1 MTSFQNIQKIKKTLA
16 VAIIAIGAS
25 TCVQAQF
32 SLPSVG
38 NVKNLV
44 GGGSNS
50 AGDLTG
56 QQDALVRGYVAAN
69 KEVLNANSLMAEA
82 LGLKSDAAASAA
94 TASSLTEGA
103 TKDALEESNKAVAA
117 STNAVAAELAK
128 KPVLDASSK
137 ALYSK
142 GLLTLASGVTKFV
155 GVGKNVGT
163 MGNNLKSAPLTQ
175 LPKLQSAAYVVSNF
189 PGSMGNVSDALKN
202 AIAFAQ
208 SQDIPV
214 PADATAA
221 LAAL

>member
-1 MTSFQNIQKIKKTLA
+1 MTHFQKIQKTVA
-16 VAIIAIGAS
+16 VAIIAIGTS
-25 TCVQAQF
+25 TGAYAQF
-32 SLPSVG
+32 SMPSVG
-38 NVKNLV
+38 SVKNLV
-44 GGGSNS
+44 GGGSGAS
-50 AGDLTG
+50 AGDLSG

-69 KEVLNANSLMAEA
+69 KEVLSANALMAEA

-94 TASSLTEGA
+94 TATSLTEGA
-103 TKDALEESNKAVAA
+103 TKDALEESNKAVTA

-137 ALYSK
+137 AMYSK

-163 MGNNLKSAPLTQ
+163 MGTNLKSAPLTQ

-189 PGSMGNVSDALKN
+189 PSSMGNVSDALKN